1 MKTKPSIR
9 TTLCALGFA
18 LIYIPACNSS
28 TYTEKD
34 KQSVVDAE
42 KAFAQMAKDSGI
54 ARAFYLF
61 ADSNAVIKRENDT
74 LIHGPAAI
82 QAYYANTP
90 AGTTVSWSPDFVDI
104 STDGSMGYTYG
115 KYLWR
120 IPRKDSG
127 FTEYKGVFHT
137 VWKKQADGSW
147 KYVWD

>member
-1 MKTKPSIR
+1 MKPRQTLIKVSFCISCFFACQPS
-9 TTLCALGFA
+9 TSPESA
-18 LIYIPACNSS
+18 
-28 TYTEKD
+28 
-34 KQSVVDAE
+34 KQAVADAE
-42 KAFAQMAKDSGI
+42 SAFAQMAKDSGI
-54 ARAFYLF
+54 ARAFYVF

-90 AGTTVSWSPDFVDI
+90 AGTTVSWSPDFVDV

-120 IPRKDSG
+120 IPAKDSG